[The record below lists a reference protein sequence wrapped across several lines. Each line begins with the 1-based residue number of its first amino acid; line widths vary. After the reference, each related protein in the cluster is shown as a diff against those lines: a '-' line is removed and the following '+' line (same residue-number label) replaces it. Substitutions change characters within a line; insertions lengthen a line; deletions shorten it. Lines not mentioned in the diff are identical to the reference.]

1 MTGGDGDDT
10 YYIAQA
16 GDQVIEQANQ
26 GNDTVRSTI
35 TYTLGENSR
44 TWS

>member
-1 MTGGDGDDT
+1 MAAVAPTSMTGGDGDDT

-26 GNDTVRSTI
+26 LNLEVRH
-35 TYTLGENSR
+35 
-44 TWS
+44 